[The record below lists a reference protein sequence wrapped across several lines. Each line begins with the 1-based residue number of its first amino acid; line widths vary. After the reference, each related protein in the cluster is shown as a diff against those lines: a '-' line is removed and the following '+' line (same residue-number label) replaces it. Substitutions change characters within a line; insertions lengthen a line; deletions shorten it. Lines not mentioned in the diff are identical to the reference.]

1 MTTSPRRIRLQVAA
15 APILMVVAALSP
27 LLLMLPVI
35 ALPGAKH
42 WFNDPS
48 NLWWATAFMVLL
60 AGMPTVTALLG
71 VRWLTHRCEGRSLR
85 DAGLVWTRRSLEL
98 GLLGV
103 LVSAIVVAP
112 TALLLAGTARPFE
125 PDSRPL
131 AVAVVIGLANA
142 FLLQGFPEEL
152 VMRGYLMQ
160 VLRDRPVTA
169 LLTSTG
175 LFGVLHLVSNG
186 GQQNVWERVL
196 YLATPTGFA
205 FCAGALV
212 LACRSLWPAVGIH
225 AGFHVTNLALLV
237 AGRPSESPT
246 IWVVTGLVY
255 VAFGLVA
262 LLIWR
267 RRPKSDK
274 GVVDGSVAEVVLDR

>member
-27 LLLMLPVI
+27 LLVMLPVS

-131 AVAVVIGLANA
+131 AVAVVIGSSVSAA
-142 FLLQGFPEEL
+142 S
-152 VMRGYLMQ
+152 
-160 VLRDRPVTA
+160 LR
-169 LLTSTG
+169 
-175 LFGVLHLVSNG
+175 
-186 GQQNVWERVL
+186 
-196 YLATPTGFA
+196 
-205 FCAGALV
+205 
-212 LACRSLWPAVGIH
+212 
-225 AGFHVTNLALLV
+225 
-237 AGRPSESPT
+237 
-246 IWVVTGLVY
+246 
-255 VAFGLVA
+255 
-262 LLIWR
+262 
-267 RRPKSDK
+267 
-274 GVVDGSVAEVVLDR
+274 